1 MDRYLSKKWIIM
13 VFISPALLLFCVF
26 ILYPLLPTLYTSFF
40 EYNGFEVGE
49 FVGVQNYWNTLTDPV
64 FWHAVANTMKIV
76 ILQTLIGGPL
86 SLILAL
92 LLNLCTERLKRYI
105 KVSYFMPTV
114 LNITVICLMWKMIF
128 QPNWGVVDT
137 VLNALGMEELI
148 HTWFIEEST
157 AIWCIAIVFVWQY
170 IGYNMIL
177 LYSGI
182 RSIPETYIEAA
193 KVEGASFFQRC
204 IYITIPLLQ
213 EIIKFVL
220 IIATTGT
227 LGMFAHVQVLTN
239 GGPGDLTRTIIYQL
253 YYKAYQSQLFGEAN
267 AIAVLFALFGIG
279 VFLLI
284 NRLVARERIEMV

>member
-1 MDRYLSKKWIIM
+1 MDRYLSKKWIIL
-13 VFISPALLLFCVF
+13 VFVSPALLLFGVF
-26 ILYPLLPTLYTSFF
+26 ILYPMLPTIYTSFF
-40 EYNGFEVGE
+40 NYNGFKVEE
-49 FVGVQNYWNTLTDPV
+49 FVGLKNYLNTLTDPV
-64 FWHAVANTMKIV
+64 FWHSVMNTMKIV
-76 ILQTLIGGPL
+76 ALQTLIGGPL
-86 SLILAL
+86 SLLLAL
-92 LLNLCTERLKRYI
+92 LLNLCTEKLKRYI

-114 LNITVICLMWKMIF
+114 LNITVICLMWKMVF
-128 QPNWGVVDT
+128 QPNWGVADS
-137 VLNALGMEELI
+137 VLRALGLENWI
-148 HTWFIEEST
+148 HTWLIEEST

-220 IIATTGT
+220 IIATAGT
-227 LGMFAHVQVLTN
+227 LGMFAHVQVMTK
-239 GGPGDLTRTIIYQL
+239 GGPGDLTRTIIYQM
-253 YYKAYQSQLFGEAN
+253 YYKAYQSQQFGEAN
-267 AIAVLFALFGIG
+267 AIAVLFAIFGVG

-284 NRLVARERIEMV
+284 SHFVARERIEMV

>member
-1 MDRYLSKKWIIM
+1 MERYLSKKWIIM
-13 VFISPALLLFCVF
+13 IFISPALILFCVF

-40 EYNGFEVGE
+40 EYDGFKVGA
-49 FVGVQNYWNTLTDPV
+49 FVGFTNYRNTLTDPV
-64 FWHAVANTMKIV
+64 FWHSVKNTIKIV
-76 ILQTLIGGPL
+76 LLQTLIGGPV

-92 LLNLCTERLKRYI
+92 FLSVCTEKIKRYV

-114 LNITVICLMWKMIF
+114 LNITVICLMWKMVF
-128 QPNWGVVDT
+128 QPDWGIIDS
-137 VLNALGMEELI
+137 VLTALGLEEWI
-148 HTWFIEEST
+148 HTWLIEERT
-157 AIWCIAIVFVWQY
+157 AIWCIALVFVWQY

-193 KVEGASFFQRC
+193 KVEGAGFIQRC
-204 IYITIPLLQ
+204 IYITIPLMQ

-220 IIATTGT
+220 IISTAGT
-227 LGMFAHVQVLTN
+227 LGMFAHVQVMTN
-239 GGPGDLTRTIIYQL
+239 GGPGDLTRTIVYQL

-267 AIAVLFALFGIG
+267 AIAVLFAIFGVG

-284 NRLVARERIEMV
+284 SHFVARERIELV

>member
-1 MDRYLSKKWIIM
+1 MDRYLSKKWIIL
-13 VFISPALLLFCVF
+13 VFVSPALLLFGVF

-40 EYNGFEVGE
+40 EYDGFKVGE
-49 FVGVQNYWNTLTDPV
+49 FIGFENYRNTLTDPV
-64 FWHAVANTMKIV
+64 FWHSVTNTIKIV

-86 SLILAL
+86 SLFFAL
-92 LLNLCTERLKRYI
+92 LLNLCTEKLKRYI
-105 KVSYFMPTV
+105 KITYFMPTV
-114 LNITVICLMWKMIF
+114 LNITVICLMWKMVF
-128 QPNWGVVDT
+128 QPNWGVVDS
-137 VLNALGMEELI
+137 VLTALGLDSLI
-148 HTWFIEEST
+148 HTWLIEEGT

-204 IYITIPLLQ
+204 IYIIIPLLQ

-220 IIATTGT
+220 IIATAGT
-227 LGMFAHVQVLTN
+227 LGMFAHVQVMTN
-239 GGPGDLTRTIIYQL
+239 GGPGDLTRTIVYQL

-267 AIAVLFALFGIG
+267 AIAVLFALFGVGI
-279 VFLLI
+279 FLLI
-284 NRLVARERIEMV
+284 SHFVARERIEMV

>member
-1 MDRYLSKKWIIM
+1 MERYLSKKWIIM
-13 VFISPALLLFCVF
+13 IFISPALILFCVF

-40 EYNGFEVGE
+40 EYDGFNVGA
-49 FVGVQNYWNTLTDPV
+49 FVGFTNYRNTLTDPV
-64 FWHAVANTMKIV
+64 FWHSVKNTIKIV
-76 ILQTLIGGPL
+76 LLQTLIGGPV

-92 LLNLCTERLKRYI
+92 FLSVCTEKIKRYV

-114 LNITVICLMWKMIF
+114 LNITVICLMWKMVF
-128 QPNWGVVDT
+128 QPDWGIIDS
-137 VLNALGMEELI
+137 VLTALGLEEWI
-148 HTWFIEEST
+148 HTWLIEERT
-157 AIWCIAIVFVWQY
+157 AIWCIALVFVWQY

-193 KVEGASFFQRC
+193 KVEGAGFIQRC
-204 IYITIPLLQ
+204 IYITIPLMQ

-220 IIATTGT
+220 IISTAGT
-227 LGMFAHVQVLTN
+227 LGMFAHVQVMTN
-239 GGPGDLTRTIIYQL
+239 GGPGDLTRTIVYQL

-267 AIAVLFALFGIG
+267 AIAVLFAIFGVG

-284 NRLVARERIEMV
+284 SHFVARERIELV